1 MSLWGATVITN
12 LISAIPWIGQ
22 DIVEFIWGGFSVN
35 NATLNRFF
43 SLHFVLPFA
52 LVALV
57 LMHLIALHDTAG
69 STNPLG
75 ISGNYDRIPFAPY
88 YLFKDLVTIFILIFV
103 LSNFVFFAPNV
114 LGDSDNYIM
123 ANPMQTPAAIV
134 PEWYL
139 LPFYAI
145 LRSIPNKLLGV
156 IAMFSAL
163 LIMLILPV
171 TNLSKL
177 KNLQFR
183 PFSKIIFFIFVVN
196 FIILMIIGAKH
207 VESPYIELGQL
218 STLLFFG
225 YFVVLVPVVTGIE
238 NFISN
243 ISMSS
248 R

>member
-1 MSLWGATVITN
+1 MNRTRYCWVHLR
-12 LISAIPWIGQ
+12 
-22 DIVEFIWGGFSVN
+22 GFSVN

-163 LIMLILPV
+163 LIMLVLPV

-183 PFSKIIFFIFVVN
+183 PFSKIIFFVFVVN

-207 VESPYIELGQL
+207 VESPYIELGQI
-218 STLLFFG
+218 STLVFFG
-225 YFVVLVPVVTGIE
+225 YFVVLVPVVTSIE
-238 NFISN
+238 NFISK
-243 ISMSS
+243 MSNKNA
-248 R
+248 